1 MNQLKPMLLT
11 SLKNYNRS
19 QFVKDVTAGIIVAII
34 ALPLSI
40 ALALASGVGP
50 EAGIFTAI
58 VAGFVISALG
68 GSSVQIAGPT
78 AAFATIVAGIVAK
91 NGMDGLI
98 IATILAGV
106 FLILMGLCHFG
117 SLIKFI
123 PYTITTGFTSGIA
136 VTIVIGQL
144 KDFFGIS
151 YPNGVKPIETVEK
164 LRAFFENFFTFSLD
178 ALIVGGVSL
187 AILILA
193 PYVLKKVPGSLPAV
207 IVGILM
213 VRFLPLKVATI
224 GNLYT
229 ISNSLPTLHIPTMS
243 LSMIGDALPNA
254 FTIAVLAAIESLL
267 SCVVADGMINGKHRS
282 DMELVAQGAGNI
294 ASALFGGIPATGAIA
309 RTAANIKNGGRT
321 PIAGIVHSITLVI
334 VLVVL
339 MPFAGMIPMPTI
351 AAILFVVA
359 YNMCQW
365 RTFVHLIRTAPKSD
379 IIVLLTTFILTVVF
393 DLVVAIEIG
402 MVLACLLFIKRM
414 SEETHVDSWTYV
426 DDDTPDVDEHLRRLP
441 LQIRV
446 YEITGPLFFGA
457 ADAIEHIVV
466 KDFTTCLILRMRSV
480 PALDS
485 TALNALQNLTKVCE
499 SKGITLVFS
508 HVNEQPMMVMVKYG
522 FVDLVGKDNFCPN
535 IRAALEYAEKIIA
548 TSK

>member
-151 YPNGVKPIETVEK
+151 YPDGVKPIETTEK
-164 LRAFFENFFTFSLD
+164 LKAFFENFSTFSLD

-213 VRFLPLKVATI
+213 VKFLPLKVATI

-229 ISNSLPTLHIPTMS
+229 ISNSLPTLHIPSMN

-446 YEITGPLFFGA
+446 YEIIGPLFFGA

-508 HVNEQPMMVMVKYG
+508 HVNEQPMKVIVKSG
-522 FVDLVGKDNFCPN
+522 FVDLVGKENFCPN
-535 IRAALEYAEKIIA
+535 IRAALDHAEKIIA
-548 TSK
+548 TAK

>member
-1 MNQLKPMLLT
+1 MSSLKPMLLT
-11 SLKNYNRS
+11 SMKTYSRE

-91 NGMDGLI
+91 NGLDGLV
-98 IATILAGV
+98 IATILAGI

-117 SLIKFI
+117 TLIRFI
-123 PYTITTGFTSGIA
+123 PYTITTGFTAGIA

-144 KDFFGIS
+144 KDFFGVT
-151 YPNGVKPIETVEK
+151 YPDGVKPIETMEK
-164 LRAFFENFFTFSLD
+164 LHAFVENCGTVNLS
-178 ALIVGGVSL
+178 AVIVGVVSL
-187 AILILA
+187 AILIIS
-193 PYVLKKVPGSLPAV
+193 PYIFKKIPGSLLAV
-207 IVGILM
+207 VAGILM
-213 VRFLPLKVATI
+213 VKFLPLKASTI
-224 GNLYT
+224 GDLYS
-229 ISNSLPTLHIPTMS
+229 ISNALPGFHLPALSLAAVE
-243 LSMIGDALPNA
+243 DAIPNA

-321 PIAGIVHSITLVI
+321 PIAGMVHSITLVL
-334 VLVVL
+334 VQVVL
-339 MPFAGMIPMPTI
+339 MPYAGMIPMPTI

-365 RTFVHLIRTAPKSD
+365 RPFAHLIQTAPKSD
-379 IIVLLTTFILTVVF
+379 ILVLLVTFFLTVVF

-402 MVLACLLFIKRM
+402 MLLTCLLFMKRM
-414 SEETHVDSWTYV
+414 SDETHVDSWTYV
-426 DDDTPDVDEHLRRLP
+426 DDDSDAVNDHMQKLAKE
-441 LQIRV
+441 IRV

-457 ADAIEHIVV
+457 ANAIEHIVV
-466 KDFTTCLILRMRSV
+466 KDFTKCLVLRMRSV

-485 TALNALQNLTKVCE
+485 TAMNALQNLVKYCE
-499 SKGITLVFS
+499 AKGITPIFS
-508 HVNEQPMMVMVKYG
+508 HVNEQPMHVMEKAG
-522 FVDLVGKDNFCPN
+522 FVELVGKDNFCAN
-535 IRAALEYAEKIIA
+535 ISDALKHAEEMIK
-548 TSK
+548 

>member
-1 MNQLKPMLLT
+1 MSNLKPMLLT
-11 SLKNYNRS
+11 ALKSYDKS

-50 EAGIFTAI
+50 ETGIFTAI

-78 AAFATIVAGIVAK
+78 AAFATIVAGIVARD
-91 NGMDGLI
+91 GMDGLV
-98 IATILAGV
+98 IATVLAGV
-106 FLILMGLCHFG
+106 FLILMGICRFG

-123 PYTITTGFTSGIA
+123 QYTITTGFTSGIA

-144 KDFFGIS
+144 KDFFGVT
-151 YPNGVKPIETVEK
+151 YPEGVRPIETMEK
-164 LRAFFENFFTFSLD
+164 LAAFLENVGTVNPA
-178 ALIVGGVSL
+178 ALIVGAVSL
-187 AILILA
+187 AILIIS
-193 PYVLKKVPGSLPAV
+193 PYIFKKIPGSLIAV
-207 IVGILM
+207 IVGIFM
-213 VRFLPLKVATI
+213 VKFLPLKVSTI

-229 ISNSLPTLHIPTMS
+229 ISNALPSFHLPAVNFEIVQAA
-243 LSMIGDALPNA
+243 IPNA
-254 FTIAVLAAIESLL
+254 FTIAILAAIESLL

-321 PIAGIVHSITLVI
+321 PVAGMVHSITLVI

-339 MPFAGMIPMPTI
+339 MPYAGMIPMPTI
-351 AAILFVVA
+351 AAILFIVA

-365 RTFVHLIRTAPKSD
+365 RTFLQLVKTAPKSD
-379 IIVLLTTFILTVVF
+379 ILVLVVTFVLTVVF

-402 MVLACLLFIKRM
+402 MIIACLLFIKRM
-414 SEETHVDSWTYV
+414 SEETKAESWVYT
-426 DDDTPDVDEHLRRLP
+426 DDDTVAVNENLRMLP
-441 LQIRV
+441 VAIRV
-446 YEITGPLFFGA
+446 YEVSGPLFFGA
-457 ADAIEHIVV
+457 SDAIEHIVV
-466 KDFTTCLILRMRSV
+466 EESAKCLVLRMRAV

-485 TALNALQNLTKVCE
+485 TAMNALTALTKTCE
-499 SKGITLVFS
+499 SKGVTIVFS
-508 HVNEQPMMVMVKYG
+508 HVNEQPMKAMKKAG
-522 FVDLVGKDNFCPN
+522 FTELVGAENFCPN
-535 IRAALEYAEKIIA
+535 ITAALERAEEII
-548 TSK
+548 K

>member
-151 YPNGVKPIETVEK
+151 YPDGVKPIETTEK

-213 VRFLPLKVATI
+213 VKFLPLKVATI

-229 ISNSLPTLHIPTMS
+229 ISNSLPTLHIPSMN

-334 VLVVL
+334 VLIVL

-508 HVNEQPMMVMVKYG
+508 HVNEQPMKVMVKSG
-522 FVDLVGKDNFCPN
+522 FVDLVGKENFCPN
-535 IRAALEYAEKIIA
+535 IRAALDHAKKIIA
-548 TSK
+548 TAK

>member
-1 MNQLKPMLLT
+1 MRSLKPMLLT
-11 SLKNYNRS
+11 SLKSYS
-19 QFVKDVTAGIIVAII
+19 STQFIKDVTAGIIVAII

-58 VAGFVISALG
+58 IAGFIISALG

-91 NGMDGLI
+91 DGMDGLAL
-98 IATILAGV
+98 ATILAGI
-106 FLILMGLCHFG
+106 FLVIMGLCHFG

-123 PYTITTGFTSGIA
+123 PFTITTGFTSGIA

-144 KDFFGIS
+144 KDFFGIT
-151 YPNGVKPIETVEK
+151 YPEGIKPIETMEK
-164 LRAFFENFFTFSLD
+164 LSAFIENLASVNMD
-178 ALIVGGVSL
+178 AIIVGCVSL
-187 AILILA
+187 AILIIS
-193 PYVLKKVPGSLPAV
+193 PKIFKRIPGSLLAV
-207 IVGILM
+207 IAGILM
-213 VRFLPLKVATI
+213 VQFLPLEVYTI

-229 ISNSLPTLHIPTMS
+229 ISNALPSFHLPAITMDS
-243 LSMIGDALPNA
+243 VAAAVPNA
-254 FTIAVLAAIESLL
+254 FIIAVLAAIESLL
-267 SCVVADGMINGKHRS
+267 SCVVADGMVGGKHRS

-321 PIAGIVHSITLVI
+321 PVAGMVHSITLVI

-339 MPFAGMIPMPTI
+339 MPYAGMIPMPTI
-351 AAILFVVA
+351 AAILFIVA

-365 RTFVHLIRTAPKSD
+365 RTFVHLVKTAPKSD
-379 IIVLLTTFILTVVF
+379 ILVLVTTFILTVVF

-414 SEETHVDSWTYV
+414 SEETRADSWTYV
-426 DDDTPDVDEHLRRLP
+426 DDEDDTQESDREMKKLP
-441 LQIRV
+441 REIRV
-446 YEITGPLFFGA
+446 YNISGPLFFGA
-457 ADAIEHIVV
+457 ADIIEKIIV
-466 KDFTTCLILRMRSV
+466 KEFTTCLVLRMTGV

-485 TALNALQNLTKVCE
+485 TALNALQDLVTFCK
-499 SKGITLVFS
+499 SKNITVVFS
-508 HVNEQPMMVMVKYG
+508 HVNEQPMKVMTKAG
-522 FVDLVGKDNFCPN
+522 FVELVGAENFCPN
-535 IRAALEYAEKIIA
+535 ITAALQRAEEVI
-548 TSK
+548 